1 MKFSYKKIAPGI
13 IRPIIPIELIH
24 KDISVPYEVLVD
36 SGADFCVFDAEIAEI
51 LHLPIAK
58 GKKTEFSGITGDK
71 AIMYVY
77 PVAIR
82 VGGWSYKI
90 EAGFSQD
97 MGPYAHGIVGQV
109 GFFDQFTVKF
119 DYQKEEVEIKPRQTR

>member
-1 MKFSYKKIAPGI
+1 
-13 IRPIIPIELIH
+13 
-24 KDISVPYEVLVD
+24 
-36 SGADFCVFDAEIAEI
+36 
-51 LHLPIAK
+51 
-58 GKKTEFSGITGDK
+58 
-71 AIMYVY
+71 MYVY